1 MLFAPDEVRPGW
13 TQSGKALVHPRRLP
27 TRPCL
32 QRSRAGWDPKDR
44 WSLPTDPEETGPAV
58 VAPKQ
63 VYAAFLTNITRV
75 LSESR
80 APTIRRTTQ
89 RNLLSVPIGWIAV
102 GDPAKILPPNRHE
115 AIWAL
120 QEPLNF
126 PGFVYGFDRDTRHGA
141 PQNPSS
147 VVSAGRAGG
156 QIWSR
161 SGSTLHAETH
171 SFAAQWL
178 AYALPCRRFVR
189 TLTGTNARLRVEAVR
204 YSFLVMD
211 LHHLLLAG
219 LPAHSEQV

>member
-1 MLFAPDEVRPGW
+1 
-13 TQSGKALVHPRRLP
+13 
-27 TRPCL
+27 
-32 QRSRAGWDPKDR
+32 
-44 WSLPTDPEETGPAV
+44 V

-126 PGFVYGFDRDTRHGA
+126 PGFVYGFDRDIPHLM
-141 PQNPSS
+141 
-147 VVSAGRAGG
+147 RAV
-156 QIWSR
+156 
-161 SGSTLHAETH
+161 T
-171 SFAAQWL
+171 
-178 AYALPCRRFVR
+178 
-189 TLTGTNARLRVEAVR
+189 ARLSERLGLHRAEVRVQQE
-204 YSFLVMD
+204 
-211 LHHLLLAG
+211 
-219 LPAHSEQV
+219 